1 MKSKVINIYLL
12 LVFLLASLAV
22 SASESEREFKIL
34 NAANALADN
43 SAQAVVCTKTG
54 RMVISTIGNINF
66 FDGNGFT
73 HVDTRSE
80 YQYQL
85 PYYRGKDRLYFD
97 RYHHLWVKTAG
108 FVTCVDLLQER
119 FIEKVDPIVREDFGC
134 KELVLDLFTDSI
146 GDVYFLTAEGLYGAR
161 QKLVYPVLKDR
172 FLQDVDVIDN
182 TLYTFYDSGEEVGID
197 LDSRNIEHRTKA
209 YNADIGEKYM
219 TTSLLQRYHDGFLQ
233 IRNGEKT
240 GILLQFDAKK
250 KAWQTLMTTDY
261 RLNDMALRDSLLYVA
276 TERGYLVFN
285 LNTGQKEEIGE
296 FALMASGHKIE
307 SPVNAIAFDRQKGLW
322 LGTEERGLL
331 YAHPTN
337 IPFKV
342 YRIDTPEAQPYLK
355 LLSNVS
361 SYVGEFQGIRSNCQ
375 IKDSRDWTWFA
386 TTRGLYMYSSPQAE
400 PMVFTKKKGLLNDVI
415 HSIVEDKSRNIWV
428 GTSCGISVILFDE
441 KDKNKPYFVNSF
453 NADDDVPNEAFL
465 NGKALCLDDG
475 RIVMQTVDHVV
486 VFDPA
491 IFTTTNRKN
500 SQRMYPKLI
509 RMLVNGNY
517 VHPGEEVDG
526 NVIIDRA
533 ITRVREI
540 NLSADQNSVSL
551 TFSALNYFRP
561 LQTVYRVK
569 VEGIDKD
576 WVYHSYFDGKG
587 FVDSKGM
594 LHLPLVGLKPGS
606 YMVAVQASMF
616 PDVWPDEK
624 PYTWEIH
631 VNQPWWQSVG
641 VYVLLGSL
649 VIIMLMVNFLFY
661 SKNMRLRATLN
672 GEEGEM
678 IRKIRGF
685 IDRCDTYMQS
695 TFAPSV
701 DDSFERSSVNALP
714 DEFITIMDK
723 IIPFVRQQKNRQ
735 FTMRQLGAIADVD
748 VPHLYEVMTA
758 HLYKSPRSLV
768 RHILLERAA
777 QQLRE
782 TDLPIDQIARDCT
795 FYTPNYFMGNFFH
808 QYKMTPDE
816 YRREKR
822 EA

>member
-12 LVFLLASLAV
+12 LVFLFASLAV

-695 TFAPSV
+695 TFAPSL
-701 DDSFERSSVNALP
+701 DDSFERSSVNALS

>member
-43 SAQAVVCTKTG
+43 SAQTVVCTKTG

-134 KELVLDLFTDSI
+134 KEPVLDLFTDSI

-233 IRNGEKT
+233 IRNGEKA

-701 DDSFERSSVNALP
+701 DDSFERSSVNALS